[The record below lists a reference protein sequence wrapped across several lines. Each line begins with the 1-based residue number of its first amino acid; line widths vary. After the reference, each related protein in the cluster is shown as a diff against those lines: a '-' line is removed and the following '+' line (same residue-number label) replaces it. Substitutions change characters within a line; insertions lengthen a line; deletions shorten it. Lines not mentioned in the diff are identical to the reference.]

1 MKPRHLLLALLVAAN
16 VAVALLLATASEL
29 FDLHW
34 PSWLSAVTLGIMFG
48 QVGTVS
54 AWLVH
59 GGTHLARRLVSAAIC
74 MPLWAILA
82 GSATRRGSYEEWLTL
97 LLIYSGSL
105 CLTLLVMRILRPGTT
120 RNSASSRTTPDG
132 KKRRW
137 QFSIASLFG
146 VTTLVA
152 VFAGVLRWLDIPLHA
167 LGELLMICLPLAVAA
182 FVSFAATARVAR
194 LTMVV
199 PLLAVVCPSAG
210 VFLSL
215 TVANGNDMSPF
226 VLLTAIQG
234 AWIALSV
241 RVARVAE
248 TSVAPAEVRA
258 QQGAGAI
265 EGPQPGL
272 TYWPDA

>member
-1 MKPRHLLLALLVAAN
+1 MTLLVAAN

-29 FDLHW
+29 FDLRW

-59 GGTHLARRLVSAAIC
+59 GGAHLSRRLVSAAIC

-82 GSATRRGSYEEWLTL
+82 DGATGRGSFEEWLTL

-105 CLTLLVMRILRPGTT
+105 CLTLFVMRILRPRTT
-120 RNSASSRTTPDG
+120 RDSASSRTTPDG

-152 VFAGVLRWLDIPLHA
+152 VLAGALRWLDVPLHV
-167 LGELLMICLPLAVAA
+167 LGELLTICLPLAVAA
-182 FVSFAATARVAR
+182 FVSFAATARIAR
-194 LTMVV
+194 PTIVL

-215 TVANGNDMSPF
+215 TVANGNDMPLF

-234 AWIALSV
+234 AWIALLV

-248 TSVAPAEVRA
+248 TSDAFAEARA
-258 QQGAGAI
+258 HTAACAI

-272 TYWPDA
+272 TYGPDA

>member
-1 MKPRHLLLALLVAAN
+1 MTLLVAAN

-29 FDLHW
+29 FDLRW

-59 GGTHLARRLVSAAIC
+59 GGAHLSRRLVSAAIC

-82 GSATRRGSYEEWLTL
+82 DGATGRGSFEEWLTL

-105 CLTLLVMRILRPGTT
+105 CLTLFVMRILRPGTT
-120 RNSASSRTTPDG
+120 RGSASSRVTPDG

-152 VFAGVLRWLDIPLHA
+152 VFAGALRWLDIPQDA
-167 LGELLMICLPLAVAA
+167 LGEALMICLPLTVAA
-182 FVSFAATARVAR
+182 LVSFAAAARVAR

-215 TVANGNDMSPF
+215 TVANGNDMPPF
-226 VLLTAIQG
+226 VLLTAIEG

-248 TSVAPAEVRA
+248 TSDALAEARA

-272 TYWPDA
+272 TFWPDV